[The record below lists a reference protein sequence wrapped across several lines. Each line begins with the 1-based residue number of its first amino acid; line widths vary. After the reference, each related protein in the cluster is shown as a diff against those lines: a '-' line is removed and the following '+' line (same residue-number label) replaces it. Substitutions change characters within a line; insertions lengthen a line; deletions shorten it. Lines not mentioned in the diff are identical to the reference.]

1 MKFTLEHINKYVKGQ
16 LIGNKDLLIEG
27 VSEIN
32 NSHPKTITF
41 LGNSLY
47 KKFLKNSNA
56 SAFLVSNKSFL
67 DETSSHGIVV
77 NNPQLAMAITLK
89 LFYPTKKAQP
99 FISPQSIIE
108 ENVTLGKD
116 VTIHSGAVIKKG
128 VNIGNYSEVGS
139 NSVIQENT
147 EIGENCKIFSNVTLY
162 NNIKIMDNVKIH
174 SGTVI
179 GADGFGFINEK
190 QSIIKIPQTGDV
202 VIESN
207 VEIGSNCSIDRATIG
222 STLIGESTK
231 IDNLVH
237 IAHNVKI
244 GKNCFITAQVGI
256 AGSTVVDDHCSFG
269 GQSGVTSHI
278 KIGKNSL
285 IAAQS
290 GVTKSLE
297 GNNTYAGYPARKI
310 KEFHNRE
317 ALIGQ
322 IKKIQQKLKKN
333 R

>member
-1 MKFTLEHINKYVKGQ
+1 M
-16 LIGNKDLLIEG
+16 
-27 VSEIN
+27 SR
-32 NSHPKTITF
+32 
-41 LGNSLY
+41 
-47 KKFLKNSNA
+47 
-56 SAFLVSNKSFL
+56 
-67 DETSSHGIVV
+67 
-77 NNPQLAMAITLK
+77 
-89 LFYPTKKAQP
+89 
-99 FISPQSIIE
+99 
-108 ENVTLGKD
+108 LGKD

-139 NSVIQENT
+139 NSVIQEYT
-147 EIGENCKIFSNVTLY
+147 EVGENCKIFSNVTLY

-179 GADGFGFINEK
+179 GADGFGFVNEK

-256 AGSTVVDDHCSFG
+256 AGSTVVDDYCSFG

>member
-1 MKFTLEHINKYVKGQ
+1 
-16 LIGNKDLLIEG
+16 
-27 VSEIN
+27 
-32 NSHPKTITF
+32 
-41 LGNSLY
+41 
-47 KKFLKNSNA
+47 
-56 SAFLVSNKSFL
+56 
-67 DETSSHGIVV
+67 
-77 NNPQLAMAITLK
+77 MATTLK
-89 LFYPTKKAQP
+89 LFNPIKRAKP
-99 FISPQSIIE
+99 FVSTQSIIE

-128 VNIGNYSEVGS
+128 VTIGNYSEVGS
-139 NSVIQENT
+139 NSVIQECT
-147 EIGENCKIFSNVTLY
+147 DVGENCKIFSNVTLY

-179 GADGFGFINEK
+179 GADGFGFINEE

-310 KEFHNRE
+310 KDFHKRE

-322 IKKIQQKLKKN
+322 IKKIQQKLKKDS
-333 R
+333 

>member
-1 MKFTLEHINKYVKGQ
+1 MKYTLEHINKYVKGQ
-16 LIGNKDLLIEG
+16 LVGNKDLLIEG

-32 NSHPKTITF
+32 NSLPKTITF
-41 LGNSLY
+41 LGNSSY
-47 KKFLKNSNA
+47 EKFLKSSNA
-56 SAFLVSNKSFL
+56 SAFLVSHKSFL
-67 DETSSHGIVV
+67 DEMSLHGIVV
-77 NNPQLAMAITLK
+77 TNPQLAMAITLK
-89 LFYPTKKAQP
+89 LFYPIKKAKP
-99 FISPQSIIE
+99 FVSTQSIIE

-128 VNIGNYSEVGS
+128 VNIGNYSEIGS
-139 NSVIQENT
+139 NSVIQEDT
-147 EIGENCKIFSNVTLY
+147 EVGENCKIFSNVTLY

-179 GADGFGFINEK
+179 GADGFGFVKEN
-190 QSIIKIPQTGDV
+190 QSITKIPQTGDV
-202 VIESN
+202 VVESN

-256 AGSTVVDDHCSFG
+256 AGSTVVDDYCSFG

-322 IKKIQQKLKKN
+322 IKKIQQ
-333 R
+333 

>member
-1 MKFTLEHINKYVKGQ
+1 
-16 LIGNKDLLIEG
+16 
-27 VSEIN
+27 
-32 NSHPKTITF
+32 
-41 LGNSLY
+41 
-47 KKFLKNSNA
+47 
-56 SAFLVSNKSFL
+56 
-67 DETSSHGIVV
+67 
-77 NNPQLAMAITLK
+77 MATTLK
-89 LFYPTKKAQP
+89 LFNPIKRAKP
-99 FISPQSIIE
+99 FVSTQSIIE

-128 VNIGNYSEVGS
+128 VTIGNYSEVGS
-139 NSVIQENT
+139 NSVIQECT
-147 EIGENCKIFSNVTLY
+147 EVGENCKIFSNVTLY
-162 NNIKIMDNVKIH
+162 NNIKIKKKKKIH

-179 GADGFGFINEK
+179 GADGFGFVKEN

-256 AGSTVVDDHCSFG
+256 AGSTVVDDYCSFG